1 MTDFLSN
8 ISSSINEDLILP
20 LVSKEIK
27 VTELKNPSCKSIIF
41 KSVSKNIF
49 AFSLDYQ
56 LAKRCKILPFFN
68 QSLGDINKVNDAII
82 FYEKGSEQYLL
93 LIELKS
99 NNLGDYKKQ
108 LQAGKNFSL
117 YLVSML
123 NLTFGKNYE
132 IKDENIRC
140 LVVSTRKTPR
150 KQGSKRKNIKY
161 DIVNGL
167 NIAEINC
174 NSTVQIEKFIEE
186 LT

>member
-1 MTDFLSN
+1 M
-8 ISSSINEDLILP
+8 SSSINNDLILP
-20 LVSKEIK
+20 LTSKKIEVRESK
-27 VTELKNPSCKSIIF
+27 DTSCKSIVF
-41 KSVSKNIF
+41 KSTSKNIF

-56 LAKRCKILPFFN
+56 LSKGCKIFPFFN
-68 QSLGDINKVNDAII
+68 QSLGNINKVNDAII
-82 FYEKGSEQYLL
+82 LCEKDSEYYLL

-117 YLVSML
+117 YIISML
-123 NLTFGKNYE
+123 NLVFAKNYE

-140 LVVSTRKTPR
+140 LVASTRKTPR

-161 DIVNGL
+161 EIVNGL

-174 NSTVQIEKFIEE
+174 NSTVQIEKFIEK
-186 LT
+186 LI